1 MEVRINRGAVVA
13 LVLIIAG
20 VSLRLLPHTANF
32 APVGA
37 IALFG
42 GAVLSARIS
51 WWLPLIIMAISD
63 FFLGLH
69 GTILFT
75 WGSFLLVAFLGMSLK
90 NQKNWL
96 RVPFGALGAALI
108 FFVVSNF
115 GVWVEGKLY
124 PHTWQGL
131 IDCYVMA
138 IPFLKTSL
146 LADLS
151 YSIVLFSAYA
161 LAIRP
166 QNSRAAVPLE
176 RQT

>member
-1 MEVRINRGAVVA
+1 MEVRIDRSTTIAV
-13 LVLIIAG
+13 VLIIAG
-20 VSLRLLPHTANF
+20 IALRLIPHTANF

-42 GAVLSARIS
+42 GAVLSARIA
-51 WWLPLIIMAISD
+51 WWLPLAIMVVSD
-63 FFLGLH
+63 LFLGLH

-75 WGSFLLVAFLGMSLK
+75 WGGFLLVALFGMLLK

-96 RVPFGALGAALI
+96 RVPLGAMGAAVI
-108 FFVVSNF
+108 FFIVSNF

-131 IDCYVMA
+131 VDCYVMA

-146 LADLS
+146 MADFA
-151 YSIVLFSAYA
+151 YSIALFSAFA
-161 LAIRP
+161 LAAQSTKKAR
-166 QNSRAAVPLE
+166 LE
-176 RQT
+176 DHPKQA